1 MESDKAEK
9 PPAETPPDHLSID
22 PKNSYY
28 NEAILNPAAAD
39 SDADAVV
46 KVTLNSH
53 PARGMGARTGR
64 TSSAS
69 SSSVVPSPLRG
80 EVAHP
85 FMRALDGTARAG
97 AR

>member
-28 NEAILNPAAAD
+28 NEAMLNPVAAD

-46 KVTLNSH
+46 KVTLND
-53 PARGMGARTGR
+53 
-64 TSSAS
+64 
-69 SSSVVPSPLRG
+69 
-80 EVAHP
+80 
-85 FMRALDGTARAG
+85 MRAG
-97 AR
+97 

>member
-46 KVTLNSH
+46 KVTLNDMRAACL
-53 PARGMGARTGR
+53 PLR
-64 TSSAS
+64 SAS
-69 SSSVVPSPLRG
+69 AVEHAFG
-80 EVAHP
+80 EVQLGIGEC
-85 FMRALDGTARAG
+85 ALRIALSFG
-97 AR
+97 